1 MVEQAIKSR
10 IACCQG
16 VTEWAVLIG
25 HFCLIPVYLRSNH
38 AQKLHSVKSY
48 QWQHQQVS
56 ATRALEME

>member
-25 HFCLIPVYLRSNH
+25 HFPLYLRSNH
-38 AQKLHSVKSY
+38 AQKLHSVKSC
-48 QWQHQQVS
+48 QWQYQQVS